1 MRLFNAKTNPTA
13 LLHTGPL
20 FAKEEKLNLFQQLQL
35 KQAEEQKMSP
45 EFIAVITTGYSDT
58 GRLGLRSAREMRRIR
73 QLLASYRMRFSCVSL
88 LALSDESI
96 LLYACGFER
105 GLPLRDIRLVVCWYN
120 EEVRSIQEYHTWMGR
135 RERKQRIMK
144 AYQDSMNRLSHLVS
158 AAA

>member
-1 MRLFNAKTNPTA
+1 
-13 LLHTGPL
+13 
-20 FAKEEKLNLFQQLQL
+20 
-35 KQAEEQKMSP
+35 MSP

-105 GLPLRDIRLVVCWYN
+105 SLPLRDIRLVVCWYN